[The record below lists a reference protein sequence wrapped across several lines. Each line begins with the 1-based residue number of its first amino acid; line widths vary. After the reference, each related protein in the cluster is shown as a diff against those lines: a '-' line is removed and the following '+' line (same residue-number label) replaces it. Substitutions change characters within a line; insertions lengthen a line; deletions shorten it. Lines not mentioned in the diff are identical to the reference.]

1 MASKWFY
8 PEWPLREYISTYI
21 LSDYG
26 INGMVNDTTY
36 MYPIGSAVLCFSL
49 DRPAIFKEICS
60 GQIIKHAKFNF
71 IHQFKQPRHY
81 QVIVSPDKVL
91 HVVFKPY
98 GAYRLLG
105 IPQNCSFDEHGT
117 SLPAVLAGKI
127 TPLLT
132 QIEDAA
138 YNITHIIKLV
148 NNWLENQLIKKEK
161 LDVDRVRHA
170 CMLIEKNQWNL
181 SIEQLAKKVWLS
193 KRTLQYQFQ
202 EQVGLSPKLYSR
214 ITRFNSLL
222 AGIKSN
228 QLTDWREIAFKYN
241 YFDQAHFIKEFK
253 RFSGNSPAHLPDIRA
268 ILS

>member
-1 MASKWFY
+1 MSSKWFY
-8 PEWPLREYISTYI
+8 PRRPLRENISKYI

-26 INGMVNDTTY
+26 ISGFVDDTTY

-49 DRPAIFKEICS
+49 DSPAVFKEISS

-71 IHQFKQPRHY
+71 IHQFKQPRIY
-81 QVIVSPDKVL
+81 QVIASPTKVL
-91 HVVFKPY
+91 HIVFKPY

-117 SLPAVLAGKI
+117 ALPDMLAGKI
-127 TPLLT
+127 IPLLN

-138 YNITHIIKLV
+138 YNSSHIIKLV
-148 NNWLENQLIKKEK
+148 NEWLENQLVKKVK
-161 LDVDRVRHA
+161 IDVDRVRHA
-170 CMLIEKNQWNL
+170 CMLIETSQGNL

-193 KRTLQYQFQ
+193 KRALQYQFQ

-222 AGIKSN
+222 AWIKN
-228 QLTDWREIAFKYN
+228 NNITD
-241 YFDQAHFIKEFK
+241 
-253 RFSGNSPAHLPDIRA
+253 
-268 ILS
+268 